1 MALPVLVSTRPPG
14 EPFLSITKPFL
25 RDVAGN
31 ALILIFF
38 YVNYYFL
45 VPKLYFRRKY
55 ALYSTAVFVALIAV
69 FMLPS
74 LVTGRLLSNGGHPPP
89 DAMIPYLPQPAP
101 NPLVHFLFDELK
113 HHLYLFFIALF
124 FSLLLRIREH
134 LADMKAEK
142 LSAELSSLKA
152 QINPHFLFN
161 TLNSIYALSV
171 KRDDKAPDA
180 ILQLSGLMR
189 YIIKDT
195 NNQKIPLLT
204 EVGYLQ
210 NYVELQRA
218 RAGNTAF
225 IIFECSGQLYGLDI
239 APLILITYIENAFK
253 YGINPDAGN
262 SLVEVYIQ
270 VTGNTLQM
278 QVHNNKVPLAD
289 ITGNSTGIG
298 ITNTS
303 GRLNLLYPGRH
314 TLEIKEDE
322 KTYSVNLSIKLA

>member
-1 MALPVLVSTRPPG
+1 LVSTRPPG
-14 EPFLSITKPFL
+14 EPFLTVTRPFL

-45 VPKLYFRRKY
+45 VPKFYFKRKY
-55 ALYSTAVFVALIAV
+55 ALYATAVFVALIAV

-89 DAMIPYLPQPAP
+89 GEFVPHLPKPVP
-101 NPLVHFLFDELK
+101 NTLVSLLLDELK

-134 LADMKAEK
+134 LADIKAEK

-171 KRDDKAPDA
+171 KKDDKAPDA

-195 NNQKIPLLT
+195 NNPKIPLLT

-218 RAGNTAF
+218 RTGNTAF
-225 IIFECSGQLYGLDI
+225 IIFECTGQLYGLDI

-253 YGINPDAGN
+253 YGINPDADN
-262 SLVEVYIQ
+262 SFVEVYIQ

-278 QVHNNKVPLAD
+278 QVRNNKVPLAD
-289 ITGNSTGIG
+289 NTGNSTGIG
-298 ITNTS
+298 INNTS

-322 KTYSVNLSIKLA
+322 KNYSVNLSINLA

>member
-1 MALPVLVSTRPPG
+1 MVLPVLVSTRPPG
-14 EPFLSITKPFL
+14 EPFLTITKPFL

-31 ALILIFF
+31 ALILAFF
-38 YVNYYFL
+38 YLNYYFL
-45 VPKLYFRRKY
+45 VPTLYFRRRYGLY
-55 ALYSTAVFVALIAV
+55 ALAVFVSLTAV

-74 LVTGRLLSNGGHPPP
+74 LVTGRLLHNGGHPPP
-89 DAMIPYLPQPAP
+89 EAMIPYLPKPAP
-101 NPLVHFLFDELK
+101 NPLLYFLFDELK

-124 FSLLLRIREH
+124 FSLLLRVREH
-134 LADMKAEK
+134 LADTKAEK
-142 LSAELSSLKA
+142 LSAELSTLKA

-161 TLNSIYALSV
+161 TLNSIYALAV
-171 KRDDKAPDA
+171 KKDDKAPDA

-195 NNQKIPLLT
+195 NNQKLPLLT

-218 RAGNTAF
+218 RTGNTAF
-225 IIFECSGQLYGLDI
+225 IIFECTGPLYGLYI

-278 QVHNNKVPLAD
+278 QVHNNKVPLAE
-289 ITGNSTGIG
+289 TAGHSTGIG
-298 ITNTS
+298 ITNTRD
-303 GRLNLLYPGRH
+303 RLNLLYPGRH
-314 TLEIKEDE
+314 TLAIKEDE
-322 KTYSVNLSIKLA
+322 KTYSVTLSITLA